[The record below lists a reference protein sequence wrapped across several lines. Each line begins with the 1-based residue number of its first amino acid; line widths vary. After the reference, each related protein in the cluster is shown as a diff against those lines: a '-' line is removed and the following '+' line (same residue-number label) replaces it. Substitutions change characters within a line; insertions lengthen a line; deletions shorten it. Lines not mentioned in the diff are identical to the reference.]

1 MIKACSFLPAVS
13 QMIYDMGLQQHLLGV
28 TFECPEIARKEKY
41 KVLNSVFENH
51 SFSSKAID
59 EIFSSYKNE
68 GTIIYSMDEQRLL
81 QINPDVV
88 FTQDLCDVCM
98 IDTHSVEKL
107 IHAHQLSTE
116 IVSMSPNNMD
126 E

>member
-68 GTIIYSMDEQRLL
+68 GTIIYSMD
-81 QINPDVV
+81 
-88 FTQDLCDVCM
+88 
-98 IDTHSVEKL
+98 
-107 IHAHQLSTE
+107 
-116 IVSMSPNNMD
+116 
-126 E
+126 